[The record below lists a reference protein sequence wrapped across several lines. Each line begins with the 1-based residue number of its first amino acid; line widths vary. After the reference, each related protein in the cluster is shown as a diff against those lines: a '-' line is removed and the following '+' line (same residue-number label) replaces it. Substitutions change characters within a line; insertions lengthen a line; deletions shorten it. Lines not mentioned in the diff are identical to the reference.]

1 MKPDEERHETTDMD
15 PKYIL
20 YFAIALT
27 VFGVLIQIGV
37 WWMFRQFNR
46 EEARREAQLPIVTA
60 TKPPPEPRLQI
71 DPNGDLEELRRQEN
85 EILTTYRWVDREKGI
100 ARIPVDRAMQV
111 FLERQKK

>member
-27 VFGVLIQIGV
+27 VVGVLIQIGV

-46 EEARREAQLPIVTA
+46 EQAGRENQLPIVTA
-60 TKPPPEPRLQI
+60 TKPPPQPRLQI
-71 DPNGDLEELRRQEN
+71 DPQGDLEELRRQEN
-85 EILTTYRWVDREKGI
+85 EILTTYRWVDRQKGI

>member
-1 MKPDEERHETTDMD
+1 MKPDEQHHESTDMD
-15 PKYIL
+15 PKYVL

-27 VFGVLIQIGV
+27 VVGLAIQIGV
-37 WWMFRQFNR
+37 WWMFRQFERQQAGR
-46 EEARREAQLPIVTA
+46 EQPPNVTV
-60 TKPPPEPRLQI
+60 TKAPPEPRLQI
-71 DPNGDLEELRRQEN
+71 DPHGDLEELRRQEN